1 MESFYK
7 DITIYLYYDID
18 IDDFFDKLTKKQRV
32 EMTNLLLSLHRKSN
46 NSSIQM
52 KKDDMTNIY
61 FDKIQL
67 KTLQTNGKI
76 TLYNQT
82 FYLYDMKPKN
92 LIAVDKT
99 FAKNK
104 RVPVDDTR
112 IDIYNKKP
120 ERFKFAW
127 KYAREKIGFKKVF
140 TRNSFS
146 FALVDNDFVDT
157 FLKPPQKNK
166 EVVDLFDV
174 KESKEYYEVEK
185 PLEDLVSYIK
195 DYNQINN
202 LRYSILKRVKGVIE
216 LFKEDHE
223 NSNIQTIVEKLK
235 ESDDRPFL
243 NDMLCVITFD
253 NIKKEIDEN
262 KLDNFKAWLDK
273 YKDYEVAKELLEETK
288 TNQSETYEKIE
299 NIDGVKNIMN
309 TSWLGSLMGSTERFI
324 PSSAR
329 DTLPKWSDRWTVTED
344 IELVVEYIQNRS
356 QETELAWKLN
366 DNVYLRVSEIQ
377 KRMLRLPLI
386 GTPIDCRL
394 SETGMEDKK
403 TFTFCCLLMLSV
415 SYSVPLLRVVSWEI
429 VNKTW
434 MMMLHQYKNIINED
448 GFWLVDIPEEKLNAI
463 KKIQGE
469 LKIAQDES
477 IEDLKLKLQKLKED
491 LQVTFHGGR
500 LLELVVRIYN
510 FRITAD
516 STSTLKL
523 FKPGVNNY
531 RTYLEKYFEK
541 MQPFMTPLEVVENDH
556 ISIVLLKE
564 GWSHPKSLVD
574 DVVEPFCKN
583 MNRLLGFENDPKI
596 VYNDYFE

>member
-1 MESFYK
+1 
-7 DITIYLYYDID
+7 
-18 IDDFFDKLTKKQRV
+18 
-32 EMTNLLLSLHRKSN
+32 
-46 NSSIQM
+46 
-52 KKDDMTNIY
+52 MTNIY

-67 KTLQTNGKI
+67 YTLQKNGQI

-82 FYLYDMKPKN
+82 FYLYDMKANN

-104 RVPVDDTR
+104 RFPVDEKR
-112 IDIYNKKP
+112 MDIYKKKP

-127 KYAREKIGFKKVF
+127 KYARKKIGFKKVF

-146 FALVDNDFVDT
+146 FALVDNDFVNT
-157 FLKPPQKNK
+157 FLKQKNPERK
-166 EVVDLFDV
+166 DSEIDNLFNTQ
-174 KESKEYYEVEK
+174 ESKEYYTVEK
-185 PLEDLVSYIK
+185 PLEDLDIYIK
-195 DYNQINN
+195 DNN
-202 LRYSILKRVKGVIE
+202 KLDYLQFKVLERVKNVIR
-216 LFKEDHE
+216 LFKKKHT

-235 ESDDRPFL
+235 ETDDRPFL

-262 KLDNFKAWLDK
+262 KLDNFKAWLDQ
-273 YKDYEVAKELLEETK
+273 YKDNEVTKELLEETK
-288 TNQSETYEKIE
+288 TNQPEIFEKIKD
-299 NIDGVKNIMN
+299 IDGVKNIMEGTPWYQN
-309 TSWLGSLMGSTERFI
+309 LLGSTERFI

-329 DTLPKWSDRWTVTED
+329 NTLPKWSDRWKVTED
-344 IELVVEYIQNRS
+344 IEMVIEYIQSRS
-356 QETELAWKLN
+356 RESELAWKLN
-366 DNVYLRVSEIQ
+366 DNVYLRVREIQ

-394 SETGMEDKK
+394 SEKGMVDKK

-434 MMMLHQYKNIINED
+434 MMMLDQYQRIIKED
-448 GFWLVDIPEEKLNAI
+448 GFWLAKRQPK
-463 KKIQGE
+463 KKIS
-469 LKIAQDES
+469 LVDEKKMLGDKPS
-477 IEDLKLKLQKLKED
+477 AKDYKAAEAKE
-491 LQVTFHGGR
+491 QVIFHGGR

-516 STSTLKL
+516 SASTFKL

-541 MQPFMTPLEVVENDH
+541 LQPFMTPLEVVEGDH
-556 ISIVLLKE
+556 ISTVLLKE

-583 MNRLLGFENDPKI
+583 MNQLLGFENDPKI
-596 VYNDYFE
+596 VYNDYFQ

>member
-309 TSWLGSLMGSTERFI
+309 TSWFGSLMGSTERFI